1 MLPAAQA
8 YGVGVLP
15 YFPLANGLLT
25 GKYSGGARPDG
36 SRLVDRRSRD
46 LLETAPWEALD
57 RFGAFC
63 RERGVAEID
72 VAFSWLLS
80 RPEVTSVIAG
90 ATRPE
95 QVRRNA
101 EAWSWTPTPED
112 LADLD
117 EIFPA

>member
-1 MLPAAQA
+1 VAVKPQ
-8 YGVGVLP
+8 
-15 YFPLANGLLT
+15 
-25 GKYSGGARPDG
+25 
-36 SRLVDRRSRD
+36 

-117 EIFPA
+117 KIFPA